1 MCFYFCLH
9 LYLFIEQWNSVH
21 KDLVTMCYSCLH
33 LFLNV
38 MSLAKNHND
47 HSAKSKR
54 DNLRKLLHNESNF
67 EFILLYCFRS
77 TQNHQKREKLL
88 EKHCIHSLKSH
99 NQVLTFQKLTKLSK
113 NLLILHHFILV
124 WFFIHRHCQLI
135 AVISVIFL
143 KVLH

>member
-1 MCFYFCLH
+1 MCFHFCLRLFLFFLLTSEFCPQGPDEMCCYFCLH

-38 MSLAKNHND
+38 MSLAKNHNN
-47 HSAKSKR
+47 HTAKSKR
-54 DNLRKLLHNESNF
+54 KNLRKSLHNESNF

-88 EKHCIHSLKSH
+88 EKHYIHSLKSH
-99 NQVLTFQKLTKLSK
+99 SQVLTL
-113 NLLILHHFILV
+113 
-124 WFFIHRHCQLI
+124 
-135 AVISVIFL
+135 
-143 KVLH
+143 